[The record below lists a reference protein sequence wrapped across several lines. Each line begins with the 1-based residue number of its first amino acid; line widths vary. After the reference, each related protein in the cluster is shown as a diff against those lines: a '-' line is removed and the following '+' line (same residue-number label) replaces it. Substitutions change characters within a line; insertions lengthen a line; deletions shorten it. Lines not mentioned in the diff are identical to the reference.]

1 MKSKLLLLTALFIS
15 QTIFSQNA
23 PSIEIGTNS
32 FSGKNLDKTN
42 SYYETLN
49 YIDYTRRV
57 NEIEI
62 LKADITTIFG
72 KIKVE
77 TDPTND
83 LKLRD
88 ELKKKEA
95 ELVEKEIEKDRLW
108 NEYVKDY
115 LENSQFTTK
124 FGKSRTRAL
133 FDLIY
138 HDDTEKRFN
147 LLNNTGFNIGNNTGS
162 IYSELVSGHMYLF
175 RVSLGAMVASNSS
188 TDSIQSKQEEAF
200 QRLTTYGGNTVLTLE
215 YPLIYAH
222 TNNNQALLLTRLIAK
237 GTADF
242 PEFGTTSEDWAGS
255 ASFGIDIYGDI
266 ATRNNKIRFFTNINW
281 SQYYG
286 TNTFQ
291 ENLGLETDKFSFG
304 QVKVGLTFSDVSLS
318 FIVATFSNL
327 DALENRNVIAGG
339 QILH

>member
-1 MKSKLLLLTALFIS
+1 
-15 QTIFSQNA
+15 
-23 PSIEIGTNS
+23 
-32 FSGKNLDKTN
+32 
-42 SYYETLN
+42 
-49 YIDYTRRV
+49 
-57 NEIEI
+57 
-62 LKADITTIFG
+62 
-72 KIKVE
+72 
-77 TDPTND
+77 
-83 LKLRD
+83 
-88 ELKKKEA
+88 
-95 ELVEKEIEKDRLW
+95 
-108 NEYVKDY
+108 
-115 LENSQFTTK
+115 
-124 FGKSRTRAL
+124 
-133 FDLIY
+133 
-138 HDDTEKRFN
+138 
-147 LLNNTGFNIGNNTGS
+147 
-162 IYSELVSGHMYLF
+162 MYLF